1 MTAPLV
7 PTPGQTVGPFFGF
20 ALPYPGS
27 ADLAPPGT
35 PVAVRLSG
43 RVLDGDG
50 APVPDALVEIWQPAP
65 DGGIVRRS
73 GSVRR
78 DGWTFTGWGRSA
90 TDTAGRY
97 SFTTL
102 EPGGVDGGAAFFAVA
117 VFARGLLDRLFTRAY
132 LPDDEP
138 ALSRDRLLSSLP
150 SDRRETL
157 VARREGQHLIFDVVL
172 QGDRETVFL
181 AYPGRPAR

>member
-1 MTAPLV
+1 MTSPLV

-20 ALPYPGS
+20 ALPYAGG
-27 ADLAPPGT
+27 ADLVPPGA
-35 PVAVRLSG
+35 PGAVRLSG

-50 APVPDALVEIWQPAP
+50 APVPDALLEIWQPAP
-65 DGGIVRRS
+65 DGGIVRRP
-73 GSVRR
+73 GSLRR

-97 SFTTL
+97 AFTTL
-102 EPGGVDGGAAFFAVA
+102 EPGGVDGGAAFFTVA
-117 VFARGLLDRLFTRAY
+117 IFARGLLDRLFTRAY

-138 ALSRDRLLSSLP
+138 ALGRDRLLSGLP
-150 SDRRETL
+150 GDRRQTL
-157 VARREGQHLIFDVVL
+157 VARREGRHLVFDVVL

-181 AYPGRPAR
+181 AYPGQPTR

>member
-1 MTAPLV
+1 MTPSHI

-20 ALPYPGS
+20 ALPYASG
-27 ADLAPPGT
+27 ADVVPPGA
-35 PVAVRLSG
+35 PGAVRLSG

-50 APVPDALVEIWQPAP
+50 EPVPDALLEIWQLAP

-73 GSVRR
+73 GSLRR

-90 TDTAGRY
+90 TDIAGRY

-102 EPGGVDGGAAFFAVA
+102 EPRGAAGEAAFFTIAL
-117 VFARGLLDRLFTRAY
+117 FARGLLDRLLTRAY

-138 ALSRDRLLSSLP
+138 ALSRDPLLSSL
-150 SDRRETL
+150 SADRRSTL
-157 VARREGQHLIFDVVL
+157 VTRREDRHLIFDVVL

-181 AYPGRPAR
+181 AFPGQPAR